1 MIRVSKFAA
10 AMVVLTSTSVFA
22 QTAPS
27 ATPAPAPAATPAPA
41 VQSLPADGAIG
52 KFRQACA
59 ADVQKFCATAEK
71 GRGKMRACLDSH
83 AADLSAPCQTAR
95 AERASLKK

>member
-1 MIRVSKFAA
+1 MIRVSKFAIGLLLIA
-10 AMVVLTSTSVFA
+10 TAVANA

-27 ATPAPAPAATPAPA
+27 ATPAPAATSAPAAQSAPVETA
-41 VQSLPADGAIG
+41 VA

-83 AADLSAPCQTAR
+83 ANDLSASCQSAR
-95 AERASLKK
+95 AERALLKK

>member
-1 MIRVSKFAA
+1 MIRVSKFAVA
-10 AMVVLTSTSVFA
+10 VLLLTTAGAFA

-27 ATPAPAPAATPAPA
+27 ATPAPATTPAPA
-41 VQSLPADGAIG
+41 AQPAPVNPAVLKI
-52 KFRQACA
+52 RQACA
-59 ADVQKFCATAEK
+59 ADVQKFCATAER

-83 AADLSAPCQTAR
+83 ASELSASCQSAR